1 MVDVWRF
8 VPLAGV
14 LVFFGLGI
22 GVRAWLHARRY
33 GSSGIVLF
41 RRGAPS
47 ERLLGSLGI
56 LLPVVL
62 LGQATVAAVAP
73 EMARGVAPEALALRL
88 RPLGATLL
96 FGGAVLMFVAQLD
109 MGASWRVG
117 LEHERAGALVTG
129 GLYRYSRNPIY
140 LFMFVAFAGF
150 AVLLPTW
157 PLLLV
162 LAVSAIGWRVWVVRV
177 EEAHLL
183 AIYGEA
189 YRAYA
194 ARVGRFVPWIGR
206 LRRTGTHDPRR

>member
-1 MVDVWRF
+1 MTDLWRF

-14 LVFFGLGI
+14 IVLFGLGI

-41 RRGAPS
+41 RGSAPS
-47 ERLLGSLGI
+47 ERLVGALGL
-56 LLPVVL
+56 LLPVAL
-62 LGQATVAAVAP
+62 LAVATAAAVAP
-73 EMARGVAPEALALRL
+73 EAVRGVASEAWTLRL
-88 RPLGATLL
+88 RPLGAALL
-96 FGGAVLMFVAQLD
+96 FGGAFLMFGAQLD
-109 MGASWRVG
+109 MGASWRIG
-117 LEHERAGALVTG
+117 LEHGRGGALVTT

-140 LFMFVAFAGF
+140 LFMLVAFAGF
-150 AVLLPTW
+150 VLLLPTW
-157 PLLLV
+157 PLLAI
-162 LAVSAIGWRVWVVRV
+162 LAISAVGWRVWVVRV

-206 LRRTGTHDPRR
+206 LR